1 MCHCRSML
9 SRICAP
15 QGMKKEYSEQV
26 RLVAGRLI
34 FRNRHLLLMGLFC
47 WLEFVEHHLGTTD
60 SSDVALFE

>member
-1 MCHCRSML
+1 
-9 SRICAP
+9 
-15 QGMKKEYSEQV
+15 MKKEYSEQV